1 MIGHVGWVAI
11 GGFFGACARY
21 GFGVW
26 GKARFRTA
34 LPLATMLINLSGSF
48 LLGMLA
54 GGDWG
59 SVVSLLFG
67 TGFMGAYTTFSTFNV
82 ENINLI
88 RNKAWRVLLLYVA
101 GSYVLGIALAWCGY
115 ELGLRM

>member
-1 MIGHVGWVAI
+1 MIGHVVWVAV
-11 GGFFGACARY
+11 GGFCGAWARFGFGA
-21 GFGVW
+21 W
-26 GKARFRTA
+26 GKSRFRTA

-48 LLGMLA
+48 LLGLLA

-59 SVVSLLFG
+59 SAVSLLLG

-88 RNKAWRVLLLYVA
+88 RDRAWRVLLLYVA
-101 GSYVLGIALAWCGY
+101 GSYALGIVLAWAGY
-115 ELGLRM
+115 ELGLLL